1 MKIEKFIDEFS
12 VSVKCN
18 RCNKTFKITHE
29 EKAYPANINSFNWGA
44 FMLWRWWALINGKI
58 LLSFI
63 GLILIPFIKI
73 SYVFYI
79 IDLLFRFYM
88 GFRGNK
94 ISWLKKDSTSPEKFE
109 KYQKH
114 WNFVGILCFIFVFFY
129 SAVSILKA
137 LDL

>member
-1 MKIEKFIDEFS
+1 MKNELCPTCNESMKIEKFIDEFS

-79 IDLLFRFYM
+79 IDLLFT
-88 GFRGNK
+88 
-94 ISWLKKDSTSPEKFE
+94 ISSIIFL
-109 KYQKH
+109 
-114 WNFVGILCFIFVFFY
+114 NFI
-129 SAVSILKA
+129 SSS
-137 LDL
+137 